1 MANYQTK
8 LNLLETEIAI
18 KFIKDNFER
27 DFSEALNL
35 IRVSAPLMVVPE
47 SGLNDNLNGF
57 ERPVHF
63 DVLYL
68 KKNEIVKND
77 LNADWVK
84 EEVGR
89 TGVEPGFF

>member
-57 ERPVHF
+57 
-63 DVLYL
+63 
-68 KKNEIVKND
+68 
-77 LNADWVK
+77 
-84 EEVGR
+84 
-89 TGVEPGFF
+89 